1 MPEPMYHGGP
11 KAGGHKHTPTTSRPP
26 LPPGPALDLVLE
38 LNGEWHGARKVAGIK
53 DENSG
58 GNVVYL
64 SPGCLASWD
73 KWSGFASVGIP
84 VVNHVN
90 GVQAEP
96 DWRLLTGVAVSF

>member
-1 MPEPMYHGGP
+1 MYHGGP
-11 KAGGHKHTPTTSRPP
+11 KAGGHRHAHQEPP
-26 LPPGPALDLVLE
+26 PPPPGPKLDLVLE
-38 LNGEWHGARKVAGIK
+38 LNGEWHAHQTIAGVR

-64 SPGCLASWD
+64 SPGLRLSWD

-96 DWRLLTGVAVSF
+96 DWRLLTGVAVNF